1 VNAFELT
8 VRKHLSK
15 EMQGTTEPFFELQS
29 FCMGIEKNSL
39 NMKVHQALTLK
50 RQGHF
55 DKAMLNIAEANRDQV
70 TAIRTVQALLGRARG
85 ESCPEVVFEKFRQ
98 FEPFEIGISDADA
111 VLSILADLDDQELQ
125 QSRMQLH
132 DCELQKKDKMDYLSF
147 LEDRLNSDSA
157 AEDIDK
163 SKAALLSLARNLT
176 ELRNRILTKIL
187 NCVGEALNDTPS
199 GGEKDRVILE
209 LSQNLFLII
218 TSPILTKPATHV
230 EAER

>member
-1 VNAFELT
+1 MNAFELT

>member
-1 VNAFELT
+1 MNAFELT

-132 DCELQKKDKMDYLSF
+132 DCELQKKDEMDYLSF
-147 LEDRLNSDSA
+147 LEDRLNADSA

>member
-132 DCELQKKDKMDYLSF
+132 DCELQKKDEMDYLSF
-147 LEDRLNSDSA
+147 LEDRLNADSA